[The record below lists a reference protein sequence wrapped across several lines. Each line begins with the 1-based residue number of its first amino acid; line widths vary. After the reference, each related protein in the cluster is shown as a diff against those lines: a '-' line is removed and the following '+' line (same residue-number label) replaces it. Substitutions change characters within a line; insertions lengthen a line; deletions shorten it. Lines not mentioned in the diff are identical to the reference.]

1 MKSWEVRY
9 KGHQIRV
16 ENTLSHERLF
26 VDGEFQ
32 DEQFGMGLRSRL
44 FGKIRSADGAG
55 EKVRVSLGGWFVQ
68 CRIFADDHLIYHSKP
83 DGTASQAISES
94 NR

>member
-1 MKSWEVRY
+1 MKTWEVRY

-16 ENTLSHERLF
+16 ENCCAHERLF
-26 VDGEFQ
+26 LDSELQ

-44 FGKIRSADGAG
+44 FGKIRSDDGAG
-55 EKVRVSLGGWFVQ
+55 EKVKVSLGGWFVQ